1 MFYPRP
7 EEGPDVFWVPQVEKM
22 RNKIS
27 LKIHACNETCTGGV
41 KEKIVDG
48 DVLHF

>member
-1 MFYPRP
+1 
-7 EEGPDVFWVPQVEKM
+7 M

-27 LKIHACNETCTGGV
+27 LKIGVYNETCIDGV
-41 KEKIVDG
+41 KEKRVDR